1 MSYSKKFGREVLYL
15 LQKIRY
21 KLDDMENC
29 EDGEEMIAISQE
41 LSADIESIEQM
52 VDEKFQ
58 L

>member
-1 MSYSKKFGREVLYL
+1 MSKKFGKEVVSL
-15 LQKIRY
+15 LQTIRY

-41 LSADIESIEQM
+41 LSADIESIEQSIE
-52 VDEKFQ
+52 EKFK